1 MECEAM
7 VVEKIYEQ
15 LRAIDNRLSKSK
27 FSREYLNKDRNY
39 WFVCKY
45 NDTDISN
52 NALLSLY
59 GNLRGY
65 SRVWLQLADE
75 NETKHTAHYKERH
88 KFMSGL
94 ADDVLGELERRA
106 LE

>member
-1 MECEAM
+1 M

-15 LRAIDNRLSKSK
+15 LRDIDNRLSKSK

-45 NDTDISN
+45 NNTDISN

-59 GNLRGY
+59 GNLRSY
-65 SRVWLQLADE
+65 SSIWLEMTEDCNAK
-75 NETKHTAHYKERH
+75 NSAHYKERH

-94 ADDVLGELERRA
+94 ADDVLEEIERRA
-106 LE
+106 LS

>member
-1 MECEAM
+1 M

-15 LRAIDNRLSKSK
+15 LRERDTRLSKSK

-45 NDTDISN
+45 NNTDISN

-59 GNLRGY
+59 GNLRRY
-65 SRVWLQLADE
+65 SCIWLELSEDGS
-75 NETKHTAHYKERH
+75 TKNVAHYKERQR
-88 KFMSGL
+88 FVGGL
-94 ADDVLGELERRA
+94 ADTVLAEIEKRA